1 MTGYEPQQARELARL
16 LKLRKP
22 TQLQLMDIERLVGIL
37 GVYGEQLYKIA
48 NEDAGQHRDLL

>member
-1 MTGYEPQQARELARL
+1 MSAYEPQQARELARL
-16 LKLRKP
+16 LKLKKP

-48 NEDAGQHRDLL
+48 KEDIRYGY

>member
-1 MTGYEPQQARELARL
+1 MNAYEPQQARELAKL
-16 LKLRKP
+16 LKLKEP

-48 NEDAGQHRDLL
+48 KEDKHYGY